1 MGSSR
6 SCGSAGR
13 GHGEITDG
21 LHRLVQHRR
30 LTARRP
36 WRRADC
42 NRGQVVP
49 SRDPGARQIQVLDK
63 RPIHSSPD
71 RVTLSED
78 MKPISERLPGAQ
90 ENPNNKDDF
99 SDITAPGTV
108 YVRTN
113 PATGE
118 ILQYATYG
126 DNGYITKRVD
136 LQGAAHY
143 DRKSGKDIPTPHV
156 IYYQKNTNPRTN
168 EVHIKKDN
176 STVREA
182 YPEEIP

>member
-1 MGSSR
+1 MACIDSYNTVVSLL
-6 SCGSAGR
+6 
-13 GHGEITDG
+13 DG
-21 LHRLVQHRR
+21 LGVELAATVDK
-30 LTARRP
+30 LC
-36 WRRADC
+36 RA
-42 NRGQVVP
+42 
-49 SRDPGARQIQVLDK
+49 AIQVLDK

-71 RVTLSED
+71 RVTLPED

-99 SDITAPGTV
+99 PDITAPGTV

-126 DNGYITKRVD
+126 DDGYITKRVD

-143 DRKSGKDIPTPHV
+143 DKLSGREIPTPHV
-156 IYYQKNTNPRTN
+156 VYYQKNTNSRTN
-168 EVHIKKDN
+168 EVYIKKDS